1 MIMKQAIIGLPPE
14 NMEGKNLGVACPT
27 SFQFSLSNRAEFN
40 SRMKNCWNLFVAC
53 CTAAIFVDVYMTL
66 LKTVSNSKLSCTCR
80 LNLEWEK
87 TVGTWAVHV
96 QFHSSFPGPFWA
108 IQMP

>member
-53 CTAAIFVDVYMTL
+53 CTAAIFVEVYMTL
-66 LKTVSNSKLSCTCR
+66 LKTVSNSKLS
-80 LNLEWEK
+80 
-87 TVGTWAVHV
+87 
-96 QFHSSFPGPFWA
+96 
-108 IQMP
+108 